1 MTTIAARA
9 STGEIAADSM
19 VSGDDSFYLV
29 EKLRKGQESIYGGCG
44 DWDKLL
50 KFYNSLES
58 GADLDSDT
66 DVTVLE
72 LRSDGIWIY
81 ESTIIPAKI
90 KNDFWAIGTG
100 ANFAIAAMH
109 LGLTPAEAVKLAC
122 LYDTSSHEPIDVM
135 SLSGRKR
142 GSTKKSIGRGTNSG
156 V

>member
-135 SLSGRKR
+135 YLSGRKR
-142 GSTKKSIGRGTNSG
+142 GSTKKGIGRGTNSS

>member
-1 MTTIAARA
+1 MTTVAAKA

-29 EKLRKGQESIYGGCG
+29 EKLRKGKHSLYGACG
-44 DWDKLL
+44 DWDKIL
-50 KFYNSLES
+50 KFYSVLES
-58 GADLDSDT
+58 GGDLDSDI

-81 ESTIIPAKI
+81 ESTIIPARI

-109 LGLTPAEAVKLAC
+109 LGLSPAEAVKLAC
-122 LYDTSSHEPIDVM
+122 IYDTSSHEPVDAM
-135 SLSGRKR
+135 KLEGRSR
-142 GSTKKSIGRGTNSG
+142 AKSKSNG
-156 V
+156 

>member
-1 MTTIAARA
+1 MTTIAAKA

-29 EKLRKGQESIYGGCG
+29 TKLRRGENSIYGACG
-44 DWDKLL
+44 DWDKILS
-50 KFYNSLES
+50 FYQALES
-58 GADLDSDT
+58 KSSPDSDT

-90 KNDFWAIGTG
+90 KNPFWAIGTG
-100 ANFAIAAMH
+100 AGYAIAGMH
-109 LGLTPAEAVKLAC
+109 LGLSPAEAVKLAC
-122 LYDTSSHEPIDVM
+122 LYDTSSHEPVDAM
-135 SLSGRKR
+135 TLSGRKR
-142 GSTKKSIGRGTNSG
+142 GSTKKSVRPGTHNG